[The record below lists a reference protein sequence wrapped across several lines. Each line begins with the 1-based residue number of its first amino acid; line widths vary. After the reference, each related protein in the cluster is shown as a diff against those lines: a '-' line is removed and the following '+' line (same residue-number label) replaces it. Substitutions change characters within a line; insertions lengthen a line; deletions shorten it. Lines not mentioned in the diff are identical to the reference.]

1 MNRDWW
7 QVAKARFA
15 VRHDV
20 RVRYN
25 EIDGQNIV
33 FNGNYL
39 IYADIGVTELF
50 RALGEGQP
58 GPFFAQY
65 GTDIVVVNAE
75 LDYHASAVLDD
86 VITIAARVARF
97 GRSSFTIHVAIF
109 RGEERLTDM
118 ALTYAHVELDRAES
132 RPLPA
137 SFIAD
142 VRSFQPDPPEQAPP
156 RG

>member
-7 QVAKARFA
+7 QVPRDRFA
-15 VRHDV
+15 VQHDV

-25 EIDGQNIV
+25 EIDGQQIV

-50 RALGEGQP
+50 RAMGGGQP
-58 GPFFAQY
+58 GQFFAQY

-75 LDYHASAVLDD
+75 LDYHASATLDD
-86 VITIAARVARF
+86 MITIAARVARF

-109 RGEERLTDM
+109 RGDERLTDM
-118 ALTYAHVELDRAES
+118 ALTYAHVEIDRS
-132 RPLPA
+132 KSTPLPG

-142 VRSFQPDPPEQAPP
+142 VRSFQPDPPEMAG
-156 RG
+156 RN

>member
-1 MNRDWW
+1 MDRIWW
-7 QVAKARFA
+7 QVPQDRFA
-15 VRHDV
+15 VRHDI

-50 RALGEGQP
+50 RAMGQAQP

-75 LDYHASAVLDD
+75 IDYHASAVLDD
-86 VITIAARVARF
+86 MITIAVRVARF
-97 GRSSFTIHVAIF
+97 GRSSFVIHVAVF
-109 RGEERLTDM
+109 REQQRMTDM
-118 ALTYAHVELDRAES
+118 ALTYAHVEMDRSAS
-132 RPLPA
+132 TPLPA
-137 SFIAD
+137 SFIAT
-142 VRSFQPDPPEQAPP
+142 VRSFQPDPPEQAMP
-156 RG
+156 R